1 LLREE
6 PEGFLSFFSSL
17 YCPERPTCTD
27 FIGEYDLDPNRVLD
41 LLILG
46 YGKNED
52 LEIFNAI
59 KTFKPSLITQVLGFA
74 FSENR
79 CSLELCAVTAKL
91 IKASVFTLED
101 IWGYMKPENLQDSF
115 QDYQKLV
122 QSIRRS
128 LNIVVINADVSQRDK
143 DLASLELQDYSNQK
157 LALLTELVKQ
167 NCWTE
172 AYKIFKR
179 FEGKIVLSS
188 VPGAVQVLCDFLE
201 WVMDPVLKDLNKP
214 NNEEIK
220 KFPPGSMTQ
229 ILTAPKLREF
239 LTEFLPVLGVYIG
252 YSEQTYSKVCQFL
265 QGCEEPEYVLGLM
278 ERILLPAFSFSG
290 SEAVRSLWFAIK
302 DFSYIKRFGLYDK
315 WLHYSEGLVA
325 VRQSLTVSR

>member
-1 LLREE
+1 MLREE
-6 PEGFLSFFSSL
+6 PEGFLSLFSSL
-17 YCPERPTCTD
+17 YCADRPNCTD
-27 FIGEYDLDPNRVLD
+27 FIGGYDLDPNRVLD
-41 LLILG
+41 LLILA

-52 LEIFNAI
+52 LEIFKAI
-59 KTFKPSLITQVLGFA
+59 KSFKPSLITQILGFA
-74 FSENR
+74 FTENQ

-91 IKASVFTLED
+91 IKEHIFTVED
-101 IWGYMKPENLQDSF
+101 IWGYMKPQNLSDSF
-115 QDYQKLV
+115 QDYQKIV

-143 DLASLELQDYSNQK
+143 DLATLEHQDYSNQK
-157 LALLTELVKQ
+157 LSLLTELIKQ

-172 AYKIFKR
+172 AQKIFKR

-188 VPGAVQVLCDFLE
+188 VPGAVQALCDFLE
-201 WVMDPVLKDLNKP
+201 WVMDPVLQDLAKP

-229 ILTAPKLREF
+229 IVSAAKLREF
-239 LTEFLPVLGVYIG
+239 LSEFLPILGVYIG
-252 YSEQTYSKVCQFL
+252 YSEQTYSKVCRFL
-265 QGCEEPEYVLGLM
+265 QGCEDPEYVLGLM
-278 ERILLPAFSFSG
+278 ERILLPAFSFAG
-290 SEAVRSLWFAIK
+290 NEAVRSLWFAIK
-302 DFSYIKRFGLYDK
+302 DFSYVKRFGLYDK